1 MAKRNPMLE
10 RLEAQIEAKYMALFH
25 RKMDILEQMC
35 QDAAMIA
42 AHDVLGMGAGRA
54 VKFGVVYRETLNEM
68 ARATMEDAKE
78 DNEVWYSIAKLDE
91 RLKAIVGEEN
101 FAPWEERY
109 GGDS

>member
-1 MAKRNPMLE
+1 MLAK
-10 RLEAQIEAKYMALFH
+10 LEAQYEAKYRALFQ
-25 RKMDILEQMC
+25 RKMDVLEQMC

-54 VKFGVVYRETLNEM
+54 VKFAVAFRETLNGM
-68 ARATMEDAKE
+68 ARATMEDAKD
-78 DNEVWYSIAKLDE
+78 DNEVWYSVAKLDE

-109 GGDS
+109 GET